1 MTSSDL
7 SPCQRALP
15 LCLDSALRDPAE
27 CETVRRRGAAR
38 GWRPEQ
44 AVLAA
49 QLLDSPPAQTVEAE
63 PREAAERQAE
73 AAPKEG

>member
-1 MTSSDL
+1 
-7 SPCQRALP
+7 
-15 LCLDSALRDPAE
+15 
-27 CETVRRRGAAR
+27 
-38 GWRPEQ
+38 
-44 AVLAA
+44 VLAA